1 MRHSHQ
7 QFLLQILLCVQLGS
21 IFEESEGNLSY
32 PRVTNGD
39 AEKPPTLIEQALGL
53 KQALKQ
59 FASVISS
66 QIPSLPDKRLQQQR
80 CVYGLTVRERKL
92 LPPKNSQFTS
102 VTIVKTYLLQYLRV
116 CEILVNKVTHLV
128 IKRKVLSVDVT
139 CALKDC
145 WRHPRTVATGIDRY
159 FSLVFFC
166 STSEFVI
173 ICGAAGEPHT
183 MFDLMVI
190 KQ

>member
-59 FASVISS
+59 FASVISG
-66 QIPSLPDKRLQQQR
+66 QIPSLPDKTQFKDYNSKGVFMDL
-80 CVYGLTVRERKL
+80 LFVRE
-92 LPPKNSQFTS
+92 NSYHQRT
-102 VTIVKTYLLQYLRV
+102 LNLR
-116 CEILVNKVTHLV
+116 L
-128 IKRKVLSVDVT
+128 
-139 CALKDC
+139 
-145 WRHPRTVATGIDRY
+145 
-159 FSLVFFC
+159 
-166 STSEFVI
+166 
-173 ICGAAGEPHT
+173 
-183 MFDLMVI
+183 
-190 KQ
+190 